1 MIDLHSHLLANLDDG
16 SRSLDQSAGVLSN
29 FVAAGITDV
38 VTTPHLLASVI
49 SDEGEERIADRDR
62 ALAALRSAAPNGVRL
77 HPGFEILLDEP
88 LPAIAL
94 GDRRYALAGSRYYL
108 VEFPLM
114 IVGDLATT
122 ILARIADA
130 GLVPIV
136 AHPERYRACSVAL
149 VGRWRKVGARVQV
162 DATTLTKSNARGQL
176 ARALIEAGMADVI
189 AADNHGDRRTLT
201 TGVAFLAGHGAS
213 STAQLLARGNPEAV
227 LRDEDLAPVEPVR
240 LRLGFLAR
248 LKEWMA

>member
-1 MIDLHSHLLANLDDG
+1 MIDLHAHLLANLDDG
-16 SRSLDQSAGVLSN
+16 SRSLDESAVVLSS
-29 FVAAGITDV
+29 FVAAGVTDV
-38 VTTPHLLASVI
+38 VTTPHLEASVI
-49 SDEGEERIADRDR
+49 GNEGEQRIAERDR

-77 HPGFEILLDEP
+77 HAGFEIMLDEP

-122 ILARIADA
+122 ILARFAEA
-130 GLVPIV
+130 GVVPIV
-136 AHPERYRACSVAL
+136 AHPERYRSCSVET
-149 VGRWRKVGARVQV
+149 VGRWRQAGARVQV
-162 DATTLTKSNARGQL
+162 DATTLTRNNTRGQR

-189 AADNHGDRRTLT
+189 AADNHGDRRSLE
-201 TGVAFLAGHGAS
+201 TGAAFLEEHGAGA
-213 STAQLLARGNPEAV
+213 TAQLLARENPEAV
-227 LRDEDLAPVEPVR
+227 LRDGDLTPVDAVR

-248 LKEWMA
+248 MKEWMG